1 MDGLSGAASVIQVIQ
16 LSAQVLGA
24 LKTYYE
30 VVRDC
35 REDLARLY
43 DTIRG
48 IEVILKYING
58 LASDVKLEI
67 LQWCF
72 NEATGPVRRLHQEL
86 RNLEK
91 KLASW
96 KLDQTTTKKK
106 LRRATKYLKWPLLKC
121 DIGNST
127 RVIREQCSILTLE
140 LGLGSLSIQ
149 SQTIGILDELRNDI
163 EGGLVSNRDSLA
175 VVEAIKT
182 DVSAGRI
189 TQSEIVGIITKIDTT
204 TAEKLALQN
213 QSVTIL
219 EDIKKDI
226 AAAQCSA
233 EFNDVLNWL
242 DKWTPSPSLQH
253 NPLREQCVAT
263 TGTWLLDGDEFKSWI
278 EADNSFMWING
289 GAGSGK
295 SVLCST
301 VIDHLQKHYC
311 NTRDSF
317 PSLIYWY
324 FAFDNVATQDLSSF
338 LCYLVRALCSG
349 SKGLPQAIQEAYAV
363 SLRGSSKPPTQTLKA
378 LLKDLLDNFDDVY
391 LVIDALDEYPQR
403 RDSLFSLINEIRA
416 LSVPSLHFLV
426 TSRREGDICSNFEP
440 STRHLGPITEISVQ
454 GEHVRYDIEKYM
466 DIRLASEAFN
476 RWTIEEK
483 SAVKVQLAAGA
494 DGMFRLVALQL
505 DTLSEAR
512 NKRQRQDAL
521 VNVPRF
527 LDSFYE
533 RDLAVITSKD
543 REIVRKALLWI
554 LFSAR
559 PLTLAEL
566 AEALIIDPTS
576 ACVDKRRGAA
586 EASLVYVDDDDRLDV
601 DRSLL
606 EILPASIVRTVA
618 KPYNRDK
625 SKYHGCVIQSLK
637 TKPYSSSVTVQ
648 FSHYSVQEYLLSDR
662 NAVFETPI
670 SVGISQALLADSCIA
685 YAHYMSVFPDRG
697 QNDGVISFLFEPGHD
712 DNYDPPKALGDEAWY
727 ALRKYVRKNWT
738 RHIRAARDIQQP
750 FLERML
756 AESFSTSE
764 PLSTLLPYL
773 AIHSDR
779 LFTMLEY
786 PVRSTNVELYPQG
799 AVLRNCMLVHF
810 SRCGSNRNLRLL
822 LEMADSRDSNRDIS
836 AWLNTTDGEALQVA
850 SLEGHI
856 ETVEILLEAGFDCNG
871 LSSRDSGHALQAAAL
886 NGHQDIV
893 ALILNRG
900 ANIDHIDKNYGT
912 ALRASALSGH
922 NDLVNL
928 LLEHGANVNVLDIE
942 HGYALQAA
950 VFNGHIN
957 IASTLIEHGANINV
971 RGGREGSPLEA
982 SVAMGHVSLVEFL
995 LSNGASPNRLNNPM
1009 PAEWERLVRMGS
1021 MKFKWSCPLE
1031 AAAEKGDPRIV
1042 ALLLKYGAGVDYQ
1055 HKGRGTALQA
1065 AVHHG
1070 YSEIVALLI
1079 ENGANVNSTGG
1090 FGSVLAAAAAGG
1102 QSGIMATLIAHGAKI
1117 NSPENGRE
1125 GELHKAVRSGN
1136 LGVVTLLLEHGADI
1150 NQQCGIS
1157 GTALNLASHIGQE
1170 RKSGFRGQT
1179 YSDTRIDTIAMI
1191 DLLMKY
1197 GADANAQGGCLGD
1210 FLDRHPP
1217 GSVLHAAATISNT
1230 ATIKSLIRHGADVNA
1245 YGGRYG
1251 YALQSA
1257 AMRGEAKT
1265 VSLLLENGAETNSQG
1280 GYHGTALAAAVS
1292 YIDDS
1297 YDDVIRA
1304 LLKHGAN
1311 PNVPAGDHAS
1321 VLQAYVL
1328 GRNRNARVEVTNLL
1342 IEHGADVNAHCEK
1355 HGSVLQ
1361 SCVAVSY
1368 DNDDG
1373 FELIEALI
1381 LQGADIHFRGGQHC
1395 TVFQA
1400 AVCSGSMVLIHKF
1413 LGYGHDVN
1421 EQGGKHGNA
1430 LQAAIVEYTMH
1441 QLEVVTFLLE
1451 AGADVNA
1458 EGGEDG
1464 TALHA
1469 TICKEGWAM
1478 SDGTIM
1484 SLLIQHGADVHQQ
1497 TGKYG
1502 YPLQHAA
1509 HAADTRAAEI
1519 LLDAGADINA
1529 QGGCYGTALQAAT
1542 LSGDKKCVNFL
1553 LQQGANVHIQGGE
1566 YGNALQAAIQ
1576 KWFRHGYSKTR
1587 KEINDIIDLLLA
1599 AGAEATE
1606 QQILD
1611 IARIGVVGNV
1621 VDIGVDIAGELLR
1634 YPVLIRLRYATTI
1647 TVLGGRG
1654 TTPRIAQS
1662 FEEAYGVKPRLEKL
1676 DLIDSDVDI

>member
-43 DTIRG
+43 DAICG
-48 IEVILKYING
+48 LKVILPKLKD
-58 LASDVKLEI
+58 LASDVNLESI
-67 LQWCF
+67 RWCF
-72 NEATGPVRRLHQEL
+72 NEDAGPVRRLHQEL
-86 RNLEK
+86 NSLEK

-96 KLDQTTTKKK
+96 KLDQFITEKK
-106 LRRATKYLKWPLLKC
+106 LRRATKYLKWPLLKS
-121 DIGNST
+121 DIANST
-127 RVIREQCSILTLE
+127 RVIRDQCSIVTLE

-149 SQTIGILDELRNDI
+149 SQTLGTLDDLRNDI
-163 EGGLVSNRDSLA
+163 EGGLVSNHDSLA

-182 DVSAGRI
+182 DVAAGRI

-204 TAEKLALQN
+204 TAEKLALQK

-226 AAAQCSA
+226 AAAQSSTK
-233 EFNDVLNWL
+233 FSNILGWL
-242 DKWTPSPSLQH
+242 DKWAPSPSLQH

-263 TGTWLLDGDEFKSWI
+263 TGAWLLDGDEFKSWT
-278 EADNSFMWING
+278 EADNSFIWING
-289 GAGSGK
+289 GAGCGK

-301 VIDHLQKHYC
+301 VIDHLQKRSYNARH
-311 NTRDSF
+311 SF
-317 PSLIYWY
+317 SSVIYWY
-324 FAFDNVATQDLSSF
+324 CTFDNDATQDLSSF
-338 LCYLVRALCSG
+338 LCYLVRALCSD
-349 SKGLPQAIQEAYAV
+349 SKDFPKAIHEAYDV
-363 SLRGSSKPPTQTLKA
+363 SHKGSLKPPTQTLKEV
-378 LLKDLLDNFDDVY
+378 LKDLFDNFDDLY

-416 LSVPSLHFLV
+416 LSVSSLHFLV
-426 TSRREGDICSNFEP
+426 TSRREGDICRNFEQ
-440 STRHLGPITEISVQ
+440 STRNLGPITEILVQ
-454 GEHVRYDIEKYM
+454 GEHVGYDIEKYM
-466 DIRLASEAFN
+466 DIRLASDTF
-476 RWTIEEK
+476 RTWTPKER

-512 NKRQRQDAL
+512 TKRERQGAL
-521 VNVPRF
+521 ANVPRF
-527 LDSFYE
+527 LNSFYE
-533 RDLAVITSKD
+533 RDLALIPSKD
-543 REIVRKALLWI
+543 RDIARKALVWMM
-554 LFSAR
+554 FSAR

-576 ACVDKRRGAA
+576 ACIDRRTGAA
-586 EASLVYVDDDDRLDV
+586 EGSLVYVNDDDRLDD
-601 DRSLL
+601 DRFLL
-606 EILPASIVRTVA
+606 EILPASVARTVE
-618 KPYNRDK
+618 KPYNRVN
-625 SKYHGCVIQSLK
+625 SGAGINLIAIH
-637 TKPYSSSVTVQ
+637 YSSSITVQ

-662 NAVFETPI
+662 NVVFETPVA
-670 SVGISQALLADSCIA
+670 VGISQALLAESCIA

-697 QNDGVISFLFEPGHD
+697 QNDGVIPFLPDFRD
-712 DNYDPPKALGDEAWY
+712 DGYYYPPNDLDDDYNPPKALDDEPWY

-738 RHIRAARDIQQP
+738 THIRAARDVQQP
-750 FLERML
+750 LLERML

-773 AIHSDR
+773 TIRSDR
-779 LFTMLEY
+779 LFHMLEY
-786 PVRSTNVELYPQG
+786 PAMSTNVEQYPQG
-799 AVLRNCMLVHF
+799 AVLRNCMLVHL

-822 LEMADSRDSNRDIS
+822 LQMADSLDSNHDIS
-836 AWLNTTDGEALQVA
+836 AWISTTDGEALQVA

-856 ETVEILLEAGFDCNG
+856 ETIEILLEAGFDCNSP
-871 LSSRDSGHALQAAAL
+871 SSRNSGHALQAAVL
-886 NGHQDIV
+886 NGHQNIV
-893 ALILNRG
+893 ELLLNRG
-900 ANIDHIDKNYGT
+900 AIIDHIDRNYGT
-912 ALRASALSGH
+912 ALRASARIGH
-922 NDLVNL
+922 IGLVNM
-928 LLEHGANVNVLDIE
+928 LLERGANVNVLDIE

-950 VFNGHIN
+950 VLNGNIK

-971 RGGREGSPLEA
+971 RGGRKGSPLEA

-995 LSNGASPNRLNNPM
+995 LSNGASPNRLNNSM
-1009 PAEWERLVRMGS
+1009 PVEWERLVRFGY

-1055 HKGRGTALQA
+1055 HQGRGTALQA
-1065 AVHHG
+1065 AVYRGH
-1070 YSEIVALLI
+1070 SDIVALLI

-1102 QSGIMATLIAHGAKI
+1102 QSGIMATLLAHGAKI

-1136 LGVVTLLLEHGADI
+1136 LEVVTLLLEHGADI

-1170 RKSGFRGQT
+1170 RKSRFRGQT
-1179 YSDTRIDTIAMI
+1179 FSDTRIDTIAMI
-1191 DLLMKY
+1191 DLLMKF

-1210 FLDRHPP
+1210 FLDWHPP
-1217 GSVLHAAATISNT
+1217 GSILHAATTISNT
-1230 ATIKSLIRHGADVNA
+1230 ATIKSLIRHGADVNS

-1257 AMRGEAKT
+1257 AMRGETET
-1265 VSLLLENGAETNSQG
+1265 VSLLLENGAEVNAQG

-1292 YIDDS
+1292 YFHDS
-1297 YDDVIRA
+1297 YDNVIRA

-1311 PNVPAGDHAS
+1311 PNVPAGHHAS

-1328 GRNRNARVEVTNLL
+1328 GKNRNARVEVTNLL

-1355 HGSVLQ
+1355 HGSILQ
-1361 SCVAVSY
+1361 ACVAVSY
-1368 DNDDG
+1368 DDDDG

-1381 LQGADIHFRGGQHC
+1381 LQGADIHFRGGQHW

-1421 EQGGKHGNA
+1421 EQGGKYGNA
-1430 LQAAIVEYTMH
+1430 LQAAVVKYTMH

-1458 EGGEDG
+1458 EGGKDG

-1469 TICKEGWAM
+1469 TICKKGFAM
-1478 SDGTIM
+1478 SDGTVM

-1529 QGGCYGTALQAAT
+1529 QGGCYGTALQAAVV
-1542 LSGDKKCVNFL
+1542 SRDKKCVNFL
-1553 LQQGANVHIQGGE
+1553 LQRGANVHIQGGK

-1576 KWFRHGYSKTR
+1576 KWFRHGSSRTC

-1611 IARIGVVGNV
+1611 IARISVVGNV
-1621 VDIGVDIAGELLR
+1621 VDIGVDKAGELLR
-1634 YPVLIRLRYATTI
+1634 YPVQALKSPTHASSYN
-1647 TVLGGRG
+1647 
-1654 TTPRIAQS
+1654 TPPFGFTRTW
-1662 FEEAYGVKPRLEKL
+1662 
-1676 DLIDSDVDI
+1676 DT